1 MTTIGLNISLPGRED
16 PNPEGSLKVN
26 SHRSKNEAG
35 LTLVEILFASAIG
48 AVLLMSLA
56 LASGFFVDSYSAG
69 LDEQDLALSHH
80 IALDR
85 ILSAITTAGTVTVE
99 SATSLLRDAAA
110 GGTDR
115 FVWSGNPGDS
125 LNLIRDGGDAVP
137 FVDGVTNLCFT
148 ANTVDVVEESRET
161 VTEEI
166 LNFDFFEG
174 ETQEWE
180 DLTLAE
186 GCMYG
191 FTFNVVYTHE
201 VEKMELTSMDVKIGK
216 IAGQGGD
223 LRVSLYEGQNEERP
237 RVWGDPII
245 SHEVLNS
252 DIPLADGSGESLI
265 IDWMTIALPE
275 EFIVQ
280 PNRFYCLMFE
290 PVGSAEG
297 GIVRVAHITGGTG
310 PINQMAWLGTD
321 DGGASWEPVLKTQEY
336 RQRDV
341 PIRIQSEVTL
351 ILRSAVT
358 KVESVD
364 VTLGLRLGDVTIE
377 GTGRADVRGGGELTP
392 F

>member
-1 MTTIGLNISLPGRED
+1 M
-16 PNPEGSLKVN
+16 
-26 SHRSKNEAG
+26 
-35 LTLVEILFASAIG
+35 TLVEVLFAAIIG
-48 AVLLMSLA
+48 AILLTALA
-56 LASGFFVDSYSAG
+56 LASGVFLDSYSSG
-69 LDEQDLALSHH
+69 LDGQDLALSHH

-85 ILSAITTAGTVTVE
+85 LLSAITTAGSVTVE
-99 SATSLLRDAAA
+99 STTSLLRNVPA

-115 FVWSGNPGDS
+115 FVWSGTAGDS

-137 FVDGVTNLCFT
+137 FVDGVMSLCFS
-148 ANTVDVVEESRET
+148 ANTVEVVEESRET
-161 VTEEI
+161 VSEEI
-166 LNFDFFEG
+166 LNFDFFDG

-180 DLTLAE
+180 DLTLAD

-191 FTFNVVYTHE
+191 FTFNVVYTQE
-201 VEKMELTSMDVKIGK
+201 VEKMELTSIDVKIGK
-216 IAGQGGD
+216 LAGQGAD
-223 LRVSLYEGQNEERP
+223 LCVSLYEGQNEERP

-245 SHEVLNS
+245 SHEVLNC

-265 IDWMTIALPE
+265 IDWMTIPLPE
-275 EFIVQ
+275 NFIVQ

-290 PVGSAEG
+290 SVGSAEAG
-297 GIVRVAHITGGTG
+297 MVRVAHITGGTG
-310 PINQMAWLGTD
+310 PINEKAWLGTD

-341 PIRIQSEVTL
+341 PIRIQSEVTH

-364 VTLGLRLGDVTIE
+364 VSLGLRLGALTIE

>member
-1 MTTIGLNISLPGRED
+1 M
-16 PNPEGSLKVN
+16 
-26 SHRSKNEAG
+26 
-35 LTLVEILFASAIG
+35 TLVEVLIASIIGALLLTTLASA
-48 AVLLMSLA
+48 
-56 LASGFFVDSYSAG
+56 SGVFLDFYSTG
-69 LDEQDLALSHH
+69 LNEQDLALSHH

-85 ILSAITTAGTVTVE
+85 LLSAITTAGSVTVE
-99 SATSLLRDAAA
+99 STTSLLRDVPT
-110 GGTDR
+110 GGSDR
-115 FVWSGNPGDS
+115 FWWSGVAGEP
-125 LNLIRDGGDAVP
+125 LNLIRDGGDPIP
-137 FVDGVTNLCFT
+137 FVDGVTSLCFS
-148 ANTVDVVEESRET
+148 ANTVDVVEQSLET
-161 VTEEI
+161 VSEEI

-174 ETQEWE
+174 EAQEWE
-180 DLTLAE
+180 DLTLAD

-201 VEKMELTSMDVKIGK
+201 VEKMELTSIDMKIGK
-216 IAGQGGD
+216 IAGQGTD

-237 RVWGDPII
+237 RVWGDPIV

-252 DIPLADGSGESLI
+252 DIPLADDSGGSLV
-265 IDWMTIALPE
+265 IDWMTIALPAD
-275 EFIVQ
+275 FIVQ

-290 PVGSAEG
+290 TVGGGEA

-310 PINQMAWLGTD
+310 PINEKVWLGTD
-321 DGGASWEPVLKTQEY
+321 DGGASWDPPLKTQEY

-364 VTLGLRLGDVTIE
+364 VTLGLQLGEITIE
-377 GTGRADVRGGGELTP
+377 GTGRADVRGGGELSP